1 MIPNQLSQEQKKPL
15 STYFAARVMSRIQ
28 AAEDRSAPAR
38 RWLLRVYWLLAAG
51 IVFVLCGP
59 AGLAFSAVCGASYFA
74 LLDAAT
80 QRRHLRL
87 LGIEPGRRAAT

>member
-1 MIPNQLSQEQKKPL
+1 MIPNQLAREPKKPL
-15 STYFAARVMSRIQ
+15 SPYFAARVMNRIE
-28 AAEDRSAPAR
+28 AVEDRSAPAR
-38 RWLLRVYWLLAAG
+38 MWLLRLYWLLAAG

-59 AGLAFSAVCGASYFA
+59 AGLVVSAVCGASYFA
-74 LLDAAT
+74 ILDTAT